1 MLYSTAL
8 IFSFNTAAAAAA
20 AAAAAYLRRSAA
32 VLIQILLCTSITN
45 YYPLQTIIF

>member
-32 VLIQILLCTSITN
+32 VLIKILLCTSITN
-45 YYPLQTIIF
+45 